1 MAMTAMT
8 RDIVQPLE
16 LTTLLDLVGARYARL
31 YSLDTASG
39 ELVCVATAG
48 AVDDR
53 WLGHRMPAD
62 DELAGRAIREQHL
75 RCVRA
80 GETADRTD
88 ADAADVA
95 GQTLALPL
103 RARGRILGVVIV
115 GLDGG
120 QVITE
125 TDLPALSIFAGYVA
139 LTLENAQLS
148 EQLQATHARLGASQ
162 ARLVDEARL
171 RATEEVAEG
180 VAHHVNN
187 RLTVILTGIQLLM
200 PKLTRD
206 EHRRMLEIVERA
218 TLNTAWLIDR
228 LRQFT
233 LGRSRVAGGSA
244 DLNLAA
250 RRAVDLCGADLAEAE
265 ARDAAVEVVLQLG
278 SIPRVEADEAALEEA
293 LAQILRNA
301 IEAVTTRG
309 TVTITTA
316 VSDTAVVC
324 SVADTGVGMPDD
336 VAQRALEPFFT
347 TKGPQRPGL
356 GLSAALGITR
366 QMGGQLEI
374 QSDAERGTRVA
385 VRLRPYAA

>member
-1 MAMTAMT
+1 MAAMT
-8 RDIVQPLE
+8 REIVEPLDLRRVHERIVTTILE
-16 LTTLLDLVGARYARL
+16 LVRARHARL
-31 YSLDTASG
+31 YWLDAASG

-48 AVDDR
+48 AVDER

-62 DELAGRAIREQHL
+62 DELAARAMGEQHL
-75 RCVRA
+75 VCVH
-80 GETADRTD
+80 GEGDTD
-88 ADAADVA
+88 NGP

-103 RARGRILGVVIV
+103 RVRGNVLGALIV
-115 GLDGG
+115 GVEDGRM
-120 QVITE
+120 IME
-125 TDLPALSIFAGYVA
+125 TDLPLLSIFVGHAA
-139 LTLENAQLS
+139 LALENAHLTQ
-148 EQLQATHARLGASQ
+148 QLQATRETLGESQ
-162 ARLVDEARL
+162 TRLVDEARL
-171 RATEEVAEG
+171 RATEEVAAG

-187 RLTVILTGIQLLM
+187 RLMVILTGIQLLM
-200 PKLTRD
+200 PKLTGD
-206 EHRRMLEIVERA
+206 DHRRMLELVERA
-218 TLNTAWLIDR
+218 TLNTARLIDR

-233 LGRSRVAGGSA
+233 AGRARDAAESA

-250 RRAVDLCGADLAEAE
+250 RRAVELCRVDLAEAQ
-265 ARDAAVEVVLQLG
+265 ARNAMVEIVLELG

-293 LAQILRNA
+293 LAQIVRNA
-301 IEAVTTRG
+301 IEAVRTRG

-316 VSDTAVVC
+316 VADAAVVC

-374 QSDAERGTRVA
+374 QSNVEAGTRVA
-385 VRLRPYAA
+385 VRLRRYAA